1 MKTIGSS
8 VGFPTIHTLSMGIL
22 RFHPLFKWFAG
33 RLKNLLRWC
42 CSTQGSFKF
51 YPPQNDRRHGD
62 IPLPLGDIPEVS
74 FVFHPNGMAT
84 AVEVFSS
91 ISAGNKHVAVNLC
104 FDADEVFIKD
114 YLWRSRTLNGYFS
127 EVINQSHEMIR
138 LGKFHF
144 YSNKYSDQ
152 WHTCDYIGPMRIKAI
167 NKLSNVSKKMEVSE
181 SKRVQFKLSHILF
194 SFFCSGTTSY
204 CVEYNVGCAQ

>member
-1 MKTIGSS
+1 MKRIGSS
-8 VGFPTIHTLSMGIL
+8 FGFPTIHTLSMGIL

-114 YLWRSRTLNGYFS
+114 YLWRSRTLNGHFS
-127 EVINQSHEMIR
+127 WIVEVINQSHDMIR
-138 LGKFHF
+138 LGKFH
-144 YSNKYSDQ
+144 SDSDKSSDQ
-152 WHTCDYIGPMRIKAI
+152 WHTCDYIGPMRIKAVT
-167 NKLSNVSKKMEVSE
+167 KLYSVSKKMEVSE
-181 SKRVQFKLSHILF
+181 SKRVQFKVSHILF
-194 SFFCSGTTSY
+194 TFQVHSAF
-204 CVEYNVGCAQ
+204 A

>member
-74 FVFHPNGMAT
+74 FVFHPNGTAT
-84 AVEVFSS
+84 VVEVFSS

-104 FDADEVFIKD
+104 FDTDEVFIKD
-114 YLWRSRTLNGYFS
+114 YLWRSRTLNGYCS

-138 LGKFHF
+138 LCKFHF
-144 YSNKYSDQ
+144 NSNKYSDQ
-152 WHTCDYIGPMRIKAI
+152 WHTYDYIGPMRIKAV
-167 NKLSNVSKKMEVSE
+167 NKLYNVSKKWKSVKANVFS
-181 SKRVQFKLSHILF
+181 LSSVTFCLV
-194 SFFCSGTTSY
+194 FFFSGTL
-204 CVEYNVGCAQ
+204 AIA

>member
-1 MKTIGSS
+1 
-8 VGFPTIHTLSMGIL
+8 
-22 RFHPLFKWFAG
+22 
-33 RLKNLLRWC
+33 
-42 CSTQGSFKF
+42 
-51 YPPQNDRRHGD
+51 
-62 IPLPLGDIPEVS
+62 
-74 FVFHPNGMAT
+74 MAT

-138 LGKFHF
+138 LCKFHF
-144 YSNKYSDQ
+144 NSNKYSDQ
-152 WHTCDYIGPMRIKAI
+152 WHTYDYIGPMRIKAI

-194 SFFCSGTTSY
+194 SFFLFR
-204 CVEYNVGCAQ
+204 YNQLLCRALCWMCAVVRHPKPVNFSLY

>member
-1 MKTIGSS
+1 MVIFPSRS
-8 VGFPTIHTLSMGIL
+8 VTFPRCL
-22 RFHPLFKWFAG
+22 LFFIPMAWQ
-33 RLKNLLRWC
+33 LLW
-42 CSTQGSFKF
+42 KF
-51 YPPQNDRRHGD
+51 
-62 IPLPLGDIPEVS
+62 
-74 FVFHPNGMAT
+74 
-84 AVEVFSS
+84 FSS

-138 LGKFHF
+138 LCKFHF
-144 YSNKYSDQ
+144 NSNKYSDQ
-152 WHTCDYIGPMRIKAI
+152 WHTYDYIGPMRIKAI